1 MVNWVNLMKI
11 NDLEYLA
18 QIETLTK
25 IIGGDFPGFYGLNN
39 WGSWLS
45 SDGNSASAFFSA
57 IAMGDNTYTNV
68 EATLIVT
75 ENSSYSSV
83 SSVAISSS
91 S

>member
-1 MVNWVNLMKI
+1 MKI
-11 NDLEYLA
+11 NDLEYIA
-18 QIETLTK
+18 KIETSTK
-25 IIGGDFPGFYGLNN
+25 IIGGDFPDFSGLNN
-39 WGSWLS
+39 WGSWPS

-57 IAMGDNTYTNV
+57 IAIGDNTYTNV